1 MKKEK
6 VGVFYASDENYV
18 PFLGVS
24 ISSLAANRDRSR
36 EYSVTV
42 LENGIR
48 AGSRE
53 KLVSLSEPGFEVK
66 TVDISGR
73 LSSIASRLP
82 LRDYYSLA
90 IYYRLF
96 IPEAFPEL
104 SRAVYLDADTVVLGD
119 VGELYDTRL
128 YGNLAAAV
136 PDAVVASRACW
147 RRYAEDYVGLDSYLL
162 YFNSGVLLM
171 DLDGMRREDI
181 CGSFV
186 SMLRRYGFETI
197 CPDQDYLNVLLSGR
211 VRYLSPA
218 WNRMAC
224 DGSRCPSPSIL
235 HFNNF
240 AKPWLFDGVA
250 YSEVFW
256 RFCDASPFAD
266 VIREIKEN
274 AGEDALKKA
283 REGERKLIATTERL
297 NVSAKSFRILAEE
310 RNVPGFVG
318 GRMNEVETS
327 ERTRA

>member
-6 VGVFYASDENYV
+6 VSVFYASDENYV

-24 ISSLAANRDRSR
+24 ISSLALGRDRSR

-66 TVDISGR
+66 TVDISER
-73 LSSIASRLP
+73 IRSIAPRLP

-128 YGNLAAAV
+128 YGNLAGAV
-136 PDAVVASRACW
+136 PDAVIASRTCW

-162 YFNSGVLLM
+162 YFNSGVMLM
-171 DLDGMRREDI
+171 DLEGMRRGDI

-224 DGSRCPSPSIL
+224 DTSRCPSPAIL

-240 AKPWLFDGVA
+240 SKPWLFDGVG
-250 YSEVFW
+250 YSDCFW
-256 RFCDASPFAD
+256 HFCDASPFAD
-266 VIREIKEN
+266 VIRGIKEN
-274 AGEDALKKA
+274 AGPEALEKA
-283 REGERKLIATTERL
+283 KEGERRLIATTERL
-297 NVSAKSFRILAEE
+297 NESEKSFRKMLCE
-310 RNVPGFVG
+310 RNSGVFAG
-318 GRMNEVETS
+318 GRVTEVETAK
-327 ERTRA
+327 RTRA

>member
-162 YFNSGVLLM
+162 YFNSGVMLM
-171 DLDGMRREDI
+171 DLDGMRREDV

-211 VRYLSPA
+211 VRLLSSA

-224 DGSRCPSPSIL
+224 DRSRCPSPAIL

-240 AKPWLFDGVA
+240 SKPWLFDGVV
-250 YSEVFW
+250 YGDVFW
-256 RFCDASPFAD
+256 RWSDASPFGD
-266 VIREIKEN
+266 VIRSIK
-274 AGEDALKKA
+274 AGAGTAAFEKA
-283 REGERKLIATTERL
+283 KEGERKLIATTERL
-297 NVSAKSFRILAEE
+297 NESEKSFRIMLEESGEAEFI
-310 RNVPGFVG
+310 R
-318 GRMNEVETS
+318 GRVTEVETAK
-327 ERTRA
+327 RTRA